1 MEKLNQEVE
10 NAFAEDV
17 GGEESQVLVSL
28 TVDKPGG
35 LIGMRG
41 RNMAAL
47 QLILSLIVRV
57 RLGEWVRVLWTSII
71 IGMNR
76 K

>member
-1 MEKLNQEVE
+1 M
-10 NAFAEDV
+10 
-17 GGEESQVLVSL
+17 LVSL